1 MYLNLLKDNEK
12 ELFLE
17 MAYYLAAADGN
28 YSDSEKLMMKEYCK
42 EMQVEILHGTIKR
55 TVEEILDEINNKSD
69 EKAKRIFIF
78 ELVGLTLVD
87 GCYDESEKE
96 FINKIANKFSVNGQ
110 LTGKIE
116 KTLREYIM
124 LQDEMNKL
132 IL

>member
-17 MAYYLAAADGN
+17 MVYYLAVADGN

-78 ELVGLTLVD
+78 ELVGLALVD

-96 FINKIANKFSVNGQ
+96 FINKIADKFSVNGQ
-110 LTGKIE
+110 LTEKIE
-116 KTLREYIM
+116 KKLREYIM

>member
-55 TVEEILDEINNKSD
+55 TVEEIFDEINNKSD

-78 ELVGLTLVD
+78 ELVGLALVD

-96 FINKIANKFSVNGQ
+96 FINKMANKFSVNGQ

>member
-28 YSDSEKLMMKEYCK
+28 YSDSEKLMMKEYGK

-69 EKAKRIFIF
+69 EKTKRIFIF

-96 FINKIANKFSVNGQ
+96 FINKMANKFSVNGQ
-110 LTGKIE
+110 LTRKI
-116 KTLREYIM
+116 
-124 LQDEMNKL
+124 
-132 IL
+132 

>member
-87 GCYDESEKE
+87 GCY
-96 FINKIANKFSVNGQ
+96 N
-110 LTGKIE
+110 
-116 KTLREYIM
+116 EYRKRVE
-124 LQDEMNKL
+124 QQ
-132 IL
+132 ILNQN

>member
-69 EKAKRIFIF
+69 EKTKRIFIF

-96 FINKIANKFSVNGQ
+96 FISKMANKFSVNGQ

-116 KTLREYIM
+116 NTLREYIM